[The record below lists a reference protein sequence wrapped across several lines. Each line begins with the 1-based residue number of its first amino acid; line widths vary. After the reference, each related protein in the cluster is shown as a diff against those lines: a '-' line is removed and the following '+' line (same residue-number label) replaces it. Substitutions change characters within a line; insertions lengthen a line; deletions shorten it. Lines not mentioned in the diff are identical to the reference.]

1 MSKWSSTAIEVCEYY
16 YLSAPNG
23 EKNEKNGINFAVES
37 ILPCTGI
44 NEEVDVSVWPFW
56 AHREKNSATFFSCS
70 RHFSEH
76 RFTRY
81 GLGKIDFS

>member
-23 EKNEKNGINFAVES
+23 EKNKKNGINFAVES

-44 NEEVDVSVWPFW
+44 VQCD
-56 AHREKNSATFFSCS
+56 H
-70 RHFSEH
+70 
-76 RFTRY
+76 
-81 GLGKIDFS
+81 DFSDKI